1 MSRTRGVRVRVRAF
15 VYAGVRAC
23 VRAYVR
29 RAGVDSLPH
38 EPPRR
43 VERNSLAIKRGKGE
57 AR

>member
-1 MSRTRGVRVRVRAF
+1 VCACACVRS
-15 VYAGVRAC
+15 YMQAC

>member
-1 MSRTRGVRVRVRAF
+1 MRVRVRAF